1 MIFADLVTLAKAGW
15 SPKQVKELLE
25 MCETSPEVKKAELPK
40 EAVEDINKVKE
51 QEEQE
56 EINAFAK
63 LVNDNK
69 EE

>member
-25 MCETSPEVKKAELPK
+25 MCETSTKVKEAELPQ
-40 EAVEDINKVKE
+40 EAVEDINKVK
-51 QEEQE
+51 EEQE

>member
-40 EAVEDINKVKE
+40 EAVEDINKE
-51 QEEQE
+51 EEQE

>member
-25 MCETSPEVKKAELPK
+25 MCETSPKVQEAELPK
-40 EAVEDINKVKE
+40 EAVEDINK
-51 QEEQE
+51 EEQE

-63 LVNDNK
+63 LVNDSNK

>member
-25 MCETSPEVKKAELPK
+25 MCETSPKVKEAELPK
-40 EAVEDINKVKE
+40 EAVEDINKLN
-51 QEEQE
+51 EEQE